1 MRLVSWKGRL
11 QSLSEMFFTTDLT
24 HVMAESFCEDC
35 ESIEKPAA
43 ISQVV
48 RSEEPAVAD
57 QAARVHDEEMARE
70 GVRKAKL
77 FSAAA
82 RAARPHA

>member
-24 HVMAESFCEDC
+24 HVMAESVCEDC
-35 ESIEKPAA
+35 ESTEKPAA

-57 QAARVHDEEMARE
+57 QVARVHDEEMPRE
-70 GVRKAKL
+70 GAK
-77 FSAAA
+77 
-82 RAARPHA
+82 RRCQKGKTV